1 MGARQ
6 GSIFSVTLFSI
17 NINSLATVLNDS
29 FLICFRVKN
38 MNIIKG
44 QLQVCQ
50 NKIENFAIVNGF
62 KFCSSKIVD
71 MHIFHKRGTHK
82 MVRSPF

>member
-50 NKIENFAIVNGF
+50 NKIEN
-62 KFCSSKIVD
+62 
-71 MHIFHKRGTHK
+71 
-82 MVRSPF
+82 